1 MPHPKQRI
9 TPFLWFDDQAE
20 EAANFYVSTFKNSR
34 IKGMARYDDQAA
46 KAAGRPKGSVMTVQF
61 ELDGQDFVAL
71 NGGPAFKL
79 TEAISFVVSCETQEE
94 IDHFWQTL
102 SAGGQEVECGWLK
115 DRFGVSW
122 QVVPTVLG
130 EMLQDEHPE
139 QSQRVMAALM
149 KMKKL
154 SIDVLRK
161 AYEGRLDPAS

>member
-61 ELDGQDFVAL
+61 ELDGQEFVAL
-71 NGGPAFKL
+71 NGGPAFKF

-115 DRFGVSW
+115 DKFGVSW

-130 EMLQDEHPE
+130 EMLQDGNPE
-139 QSQRVMAALM
+139 KSQRVMAALM

-154 SIDVLRK
+154 DIDGLWK